1 MIICIGK
8 SCGSAGHEIG
18 KLLASRLGYAYY
30 DQEMLERDASQ
41 EVYDNT
47 TGELDVMYARSGEDV
62 SGVIGE
68 IYESGRRQ
76 ILAKNSV
83 VLQAAAN
90 GNCVIDMNCAD
101 YVLKEAGLEYI
112 SIFVTAPFEDR
123 VERKK
128 EELGKD
134 SVQTMTFIKKENL
147 RREHYYNYITGGS
160 WGDPSNYD
168 ICVNSS
174 ARGIEKTAEMI
185 CGMVE
190 KL

>member
-18 KLLASRLGYAYY
+18 ELLAEQLGYDFY
-30 DQEMLERDASQ
+30 DQKTLERAASQ
-41 EVYDNT
+41 
-47 TGELDVMYARSGEDV
+47 DVMENTPVEKEVAFAQSTGDV
-62 SGVIGE
+62 LNEIGE
-68 IYESGRRQ
+68 TYETGRTQ
-76 ILAKNSV
+76 FLAKSSV
-83 VLQAAAN
+83 VLQAAAE

-101 YVLKEAGLEYI
+101 YVLKQAGVECV
-112 SIFVTAPFEDR
+112 SIFITAPFEDR

-134 SVQTMTFIKKENL
+134 SVQTMNFIKKENL

-168 ICVNSS
+168 ICINSS
-174 ARGIEKTAEMI
+174 AHGIELTAEMLCNLVSKI
-185 CGMVE
+185 
-190 KL
+190 

>member
-1 MIICIGK
+1 MIVCIGK
-8 SCGSAGHEIG
+8 SCGSGGHEIG
-18 KLLASRLGYAYY
+18 ELLAKQLGYAYY
-30 DQEMLERDASQ
+30 DQKMLESAASREIFENTPAEKDA
-41 EVYDNT
+41 
-47 TGELDVMYARSGEDV
+47 LYAQSSEDV
-62 SGVIGE
+62 LSEIGE
-68 IYESGRRQ
+68 AYEAGRAQ
-76 ILAKNSV
+76 FLAKNSV
-83 VLQAAAN
+83 VLQAAAK

-112 SIFVTAPFEDR
+112 SIFITAPFEDR

-160 WGDPSNYD
+160 WGAPSNYD
-168 ICVNSS
+168 ICVNST